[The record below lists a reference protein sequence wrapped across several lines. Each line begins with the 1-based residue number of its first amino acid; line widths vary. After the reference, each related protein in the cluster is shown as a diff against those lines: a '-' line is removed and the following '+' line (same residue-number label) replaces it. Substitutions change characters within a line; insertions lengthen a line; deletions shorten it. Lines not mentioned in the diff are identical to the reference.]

1 MYTKIL
7 ALACLGVALSGCATV
22 IKGSTEQVAVST
34 SPVSGATCELSSSEG
49 EWTVTT
55 PGTANVGLTKHDL
68 EVQCDKPGYQQA
80 KATVPSGF
88 QVWTVGN
95 VLIGGLIGIAIDAGT
110 GAMNE
115 YPHSV
120 DVPMSPET
128 TGAAAPTPA
137 PTASSSPSS

>member
-22 IKGSTEQVAVST
+22 VKGSTEQVAVST

-49 EWTVTT
+49 KWTVTT

-68 EVQCDKPGYQQA
+68 QVQCDKDGYQQA
-80 KATVPSGF
+80 KTTVPSGF

-95 VLIGGLIGIAIDAGT
+95 VLIGGLIGFAIDAGT
-110 GAMNE
+110 GAVNE
-115 YPHSV
+115 YPHSI
-120 DVPMSPET
+120 DVPLTPTAAAEAP
-128 TGAAAPTPA
+128 AAAPA
-137 PTASSSPSS
+137 PSASPSS